1 MDTGH
6 YRDPGHGMQ
15 EAGAL
20 MKGQVFPVGRGE
32 SNILKNLAHDAGGP
46 HQAACGQ
53 QQVDIICCCHLW
65 VR

>member
-1 MDTGH
+1 
-6 YRDPGHGMQ
+6 MQ